1 MRNASAQHVCE
12 PRRVAPQAAWVPG
25 VMSRMSRM
33 SRMTRMSR
41 MSRMSRMRVTSVSSV
56 TSLSILM
63 GLALGLGG
71 CVGPSSSGPSN
82 EWSSKQRSSSY
93 AAAAQRPMAPASS
106 RPQGQI
112 AVEADGDARTTALR
126 ILAQASDSSSPLLRA
141 NAIEA
146 LSSDPAAARP
156 AIQRGLVDSNRG
168 VRFVSAMS
176 AGNTRMGDLAAEI
189 KPMLRD
195 EFPSVRA
202 AAIFALKRCGQP
214 VDPTPLAAMSLSEDP
229 EVRGNAVFVLGE
241 LGNPTAI
248 PLLEGAL
255 GRGLH
260 LTNEARVRLVELQV
274 AEAQVKLGNER
285 AADPIRAAL
294 FAPPEQAEL
303 VILACQIA
311 GRVKDGRSVT
321 FLERLVMADGPD
333 QRPDEIRLAALQ
345 ALAEIGAAPSEAA
358 ALASEIAL
366 SPRADLRGQAATTLG
381 ALGGAEAMAAVTR
394 LLQDSDPVVQVAAA
408 GAVVRLTTDGR
419 D

>member
-1 MRNASAQHVCE
+1 MPNTSAELVERSNHGTVGCASRASRS
-12 PRRVAPQAAWVPG
+12 RRG
-25 VMSRMSRM
+25 VG
-33 SRMTRMSR
+33 
-41 MSRMSRMRVTSVSSV
+41 SSLAIAFA
-56 TSLSILM
+56 SHALLS
-63 GLALGLGG
+63 G
-71 CVGPSSSGPSN
+71 CVGPSSNTPNS
-82 EWSSKQRSSSY
+82 EWSSKQRSASY
-93 AAAAQRPMAPASS
+93 AEAARRPMAPAST
-106 RPQGQI
+106 RPQGRI
-112 AVEADGDARTTALR
+112 SVEADSDARTTALR

-176 AGNTRMGDLAAEI
+176 AGNARMGDLVPEI
-189 KPMLRD
+189 EPMLRD

-214 VDPTPLAAMSLSEDP
+214 TDPTPLAAMALSEDP

-248 PLLEGAL
+248 PLLENAL

-274 AEAQVKLGNER
+274 AEAQVKLGNDR
-285 AADPIRAAL
+285 AADPVRAAL

-333 QRPDEIRLAALQ
+333 QRPDEIRLSAIQ
-345 ALAEIGAAPSEAA
+345 ALAEIGAAPAEAVA
-358 ALASEIAL
+358 IASEITL
-366 SPRADLRGQAATTLG
+366 SPRADLRGQAATALG
-381 ALGGAEAMAAVTR
+381 ALGGAEALTAVTR
-394 LLQDSDPVVQVAAA
+394 LLQDPDPVVQVAAA

-419 D
+419 N